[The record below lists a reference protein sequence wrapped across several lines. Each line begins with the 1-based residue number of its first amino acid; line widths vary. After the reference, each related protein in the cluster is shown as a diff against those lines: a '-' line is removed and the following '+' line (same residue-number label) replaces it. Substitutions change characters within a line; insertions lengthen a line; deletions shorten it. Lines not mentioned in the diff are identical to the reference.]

1 MNDIKEKVKRELE
14 ENTPDMKERIL
25 ARAVL
30 EEQIAPDALDSVS
43 RAVTAPKRRFS
54 LTRLASLAAMLFIVF
69 TIGIFLGNYVGLPT
83 AEGEYASLYFDVNPS
98 IELTVSE
105 QGTVGELRLLNEDAR
120 EALSALKLEGV
131 ELNTA
136 IHAVIGAL
144 YMNGY
149 LQDGTDSILVSAKTP
164 SERFD
169 GLLNTVV
176 SEVNEIISRAN
187 IACSLV
193 AQELKGDESTET
205 QAGENGVSVGKMTLV
220 NKIVESIEEYTD
232 ADASTLAGM
241 SIKEL
246 NHLYNSMD
254 KPQKGEEDDKR
265 EDIFEIIGSQKPTYV
280 DKDDAFELILDT
292 LGIDE
297 DATKDEKIYAVH
309 GMSHEGLRLVYKVS
323 FVYEDTRYEY
333 EVDCISAEITLISN
347 KPIPASPDSG
357 AHTPPD
363 NSGED
368 EWQKN
373 ERPDKKEPSRP

>member
-30 EEQIAPDALDSVS
+30 EEQIAPDDVDSVS
-43 RAVTAPKRRFS
+43 RSLKAPKRRFS
-54 LTRLASLAAMLFIVF
+54 ITKLASAVAMLFIVF

-169 GLLNTVV
+169 GLLNTAV

-205 QAGENGVSVGKMTLV
+205 QADENGVSVGKMTLV

-309 GMSHEGLRLVYKVS
+309 GMSKEGLRLVYKVS

-347 KPIPASPDSG
+347 KSVAPSPDSG